1 MFLGEH
7 QHSLDAKGRVIL
19 PSRYRADLTAGCVI
33 TKGRNG
39 CLSVYP
45 RAEWDQVARKL
56 SELPL
61 SSQQAR
67 DAARVFFSGA
77 TEQLPDRQGRV
88 LLPEQLRTYAGL
100 ERDVVVAGLGTRF
113 EIWSAER
120 WQGHMEGAEREFSEI
135 ADAYPGLPF

>member
-1 MFLGEH
+1 MFLGEY

-19 PSRYRADLTAGCVI
+19 PSRFRAELAGGCVI

-45 RAEWDQVARKL
+45 TAEWATVAKKL

-67 DAARVFFSGA
+67 DAARVIFSGA
-77 TEQLPDRQGRV
+77 TEQVPDGQGRV
-88 LLPEQLRTYAGL
+88 LIPEQLRSYAGL
-100 ERDVVVAGLGTRF
+100 DRDVTVSGVGPRF
-113 EIWSAER
+113 EIWDSER
-120 WQGHMEGAEREFSEI
+120 WRSHMAPAEREFSEI
-135 ADAYPGLPF
+135 ADAHPDLPF